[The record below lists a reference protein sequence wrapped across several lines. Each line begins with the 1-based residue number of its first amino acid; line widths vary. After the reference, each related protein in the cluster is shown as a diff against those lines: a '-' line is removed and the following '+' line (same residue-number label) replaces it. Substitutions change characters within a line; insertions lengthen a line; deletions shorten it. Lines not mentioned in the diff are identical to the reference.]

1 MLNFPWKGEPLSDPG
16 RYRRLVG
23 KLNYLTVTRPDMF
36 FPVSVVSQFINS
48 PSDSHWDAI
57 VRILRYIKSSSGKG
71 LLFEIGYTDAD
82 WALPSNRCSTS
93 RYCVLVGGALR
104 GEKRLF
110 NRVILEETEVE
121 VWHRRSSI
129 EKFHVIWYL
138 LWGGVRFAM
147 ELVEGIVIPDLQ
159 VLNITSIYDM
169 RFASRMLA
177 WILRRAMGASVSFR
191 VGGWKCLRDVVVKFN
206 KAEEKL
212 PLQLHQAQECTVT
225 WEVPHLGNLMKRLNC
240 RQDPKLQVLICDLE
254 VVMRASSKSIKK
266 AKSRKSRKSGRGKW
280 MVVANM
286 TRFLSVTV
294 TELVVKTPKATVE
307 VKELTLDLSKDG
319 RSKPELFVKLLLAP
333 IFVHFGESRVSY
345 DQSSVYAGSFPSND
359 GLLAMTEKVSAP
371 FSCEEF
377 SITCEFGH
385 DREAGVVVRNV
396 DIATGD
402 VSIILNDELL
412 FKRKGGDAFSSKD
425 VAIKA
430 VTESGTAEK
439 PVKTSANLAIMKYAS
454 MFPEKL
460 CFMLPKLDVKF
471 VHREVALMVENN
483 IMGIQ
488 LKGTKSRSFEDV
500 GESKRVDVQ
509 MEFSEIHLL
518 KDGGISVVEIL
529 KLDVVSSS
537 YIPLQGLFG
546 KPPWVVHSHHV
557 FANNISSTGTVV
569 HMELGEFNLNMSD
582 EYRECLKESLFGVE
596 TNMGSL
602 IYIAKVSVDWGKKD
616 MDSPEDSLKYKTV
629 LSVDVTGMG
638 VHLTFRRIGSLVS
651 TALSFKRLLKSLSGS
666 GKKPHNRVTKSS
678 KPSGKGIQLLNF
690 NLEKCYLNVCG
701 EVGLENSVVPDP
713 KRANCGSQGGR
724 IVVCVSAN
732 GTPRTATITPTAPVE
747 LKKLKY
753 SLSLD
758 IFHLNLTLNEEK
770 QSTQMKLERA
780 RSIYQEHLEDNNLPG
795 ARVTLLD
802 MQNAKF
808 VR

>member
-1 MLNFPWKGEPLSDPG
+1 MASGLTTHRNHGLYCSPNCGALHFSSSNLLNFRS
-16 RYRRLVG
+16 
-23 KLNYLTVTRPDMF
+23 
-36 FPVSVVSQFINS
+36 
-48 PSDSHWDAI
+48 
-57 VRILRYIKSSSGKG
+57 
-71 LLFEIGYTDAD
+71 LLIRAFSC
-82 WALPSNRCSTS
+82 L
-93 RYCVLVGGALR
+93 
-104 GEKRLF
+104 
-110 NRVILEETEVE
+110 
-121 VWHRRSSI
+121 
-129 EKFHVIWYL
+129 
-138 LWGGVRFAM
+138 
-147 ELVEGIVIPDLQ
+147 
-159 VLNITSIYDM
+159 

-206 KAEEKL
+206 K
-212 PLQLHQAQECTVT
+212 
-225 WEVPHLGNLMKRLNC
+225 
-240 RQDPKLQVLICDLE
+240 VLICDLE

-286 TRFLSVTV
+286 ARFLSVTV
-294 TELVVKTPKATVE
+294 TQLVVKTPKATVE

-319 RSKPELFVKLLLAP
+319 GSKPELFVKLLLAP

-460 CFMLPKLDVKF
+460 CFMLPKLDMKF

-537 YIPLQGLFG
+537 YIPLQVIGCNYAVQFIEG
-546 KPPWVVHSHHV
+546 AVNCWVVHSHHV

-582 EYRECLKESLFGVE
+582 EYREWLKESLFGVE

-651 TALSFKRLLKSLSGS
+651 TALSFKRLLKSLSDS

-678 KPSGKGIQLLNF
+678 KPSGKGIQLIKF

-713 KRANCGSQGGR
+713 TRVNYGYQGGR
-724 IVVCVSAN
+724 IVVSVSAD

-753 SLSLD
+753 SVS
-758 IFHLNLTLNEEK
+758 
-770 QSTQMKLERA
+770 
-780 RSIYQEHLEDNNLPG
+780 
-795 ARVTLLD
+795 
-802 MQNAKF
+802 
-808 VR
+808 

>member
-1 MLNFPWKGEPLSDPG
+1 
-16 RYRRLVG
+16 
-23 KLNYLTVTRPDMF
+23 
-36 FPVSVVSQFINS
+36 
-48 PSDSHWDAI
+48 
-57 VRILRYIKSSSGKG
+57 
-71 LLFEIGYTDAD
+71 
-82 WALPSNRCSTS
+82 
-93 RYCVLVGGALR
+93 
-104 GEKRLF
+104 
-110 NRVILEETEVE
+110 
-121 VWHRRSSI
+121 
-129 EKFHVIWYL
+129 
-138 LWGGVRFAM
+138 
-147 ELVEGIVIPDLQ
+147 
-159 VLNITSIYDM
+159 
-169 RFASRMLA
+169 
-177 WILRRAMGASVSFR
+177 
-191 VGGWKCLRDVVVKFN
+191 
-206 KAEEKL
+206 
-212 PLQLHQAQECTVT
+212 
-225 WEVPHLGNLMKRLNC
+225 
-240 RQDPKLQVLICDLE
+240 
-254 VVMRASSKSIKK
+254 MRASSKSIKK

-286 TRFLSVTV
+286 ARFLSVTV
-294 TELVVKTPKATVE
+294 TQLVVKVGCLELDGGIDILQLLVVFVTPKATVE

-319 RSKPELFVKLLLAP
+319 GSKPELFVKLLLAP

-345 DQSSVYAGSFPSND
+345 DQSSVYAGSFPSNG

-385 DREAGVVVRNV
+385 DSEKHDMTMLREAGVVVRNV

-460 CFMLPKLDVKF
+460 CFMLPKLDMKF

-537 YIPLQGLFG
+537 YIPLQVIGCNYALQFIEG
-546 KPPWVVHSHHV
+546 AVNCWVVHSHHV

-602 IYIAKVSVDWGKKD
+602 IYIAKFSVDWGKKD

-678 KPSGKGIQLLNF
+678 KPSGKGIQLIKF

-701 EVGLENSVVPDP
+701 
-713 KRANCGSQGGR
+713 
-724 IVVCVSAN
+724 
-732 GTPRTATITPTAPVE
+732 
-747 LKKLKY
+747 
-753 SLSLD
+753 
-758 IFHLNLTLNEEK
+758 
-770 QSTQMKLERA
+770 
-780 RSIYQEHLEDNNLPG
+780 
-795 ARVTLLD
+795 
-802 MQNAKF
+802 
-808 VR
+808 